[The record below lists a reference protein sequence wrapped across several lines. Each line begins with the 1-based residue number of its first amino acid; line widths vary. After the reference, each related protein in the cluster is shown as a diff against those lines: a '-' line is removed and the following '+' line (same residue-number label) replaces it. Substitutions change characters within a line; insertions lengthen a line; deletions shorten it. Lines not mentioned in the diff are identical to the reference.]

1 MAGARAQHPL
11 GNRETPRIAAGISP
25 IGGASGQRLRRYFFG
40 ASPPGEGGAG
50 NNAKKPGA
58 TEGAGNNAGTAMPE
72 MPDNAARHANRQVAS
87 TCRTGGGQRAS
98 HSRKQAAGDG
108 QQAAGGGRAAIR
120 RAAIRRAGGSIAH
133 REDFMYIQTAR
144 NGRRCTHRH
153 GGSPR
158 HRESEIASEPCRLGS
173 GKNHAGKQVLSTEIP
188 EILRI
193 REIQRMFTNYHKKRA
208 EKSCILKIYV

>member
-108 QQAAGGGRAAIR
+108 QQAAGGTRQKAGGG

-144 NGRRCTHRH
+144 NGRTMHTPARRQ
-153 GGSPR
+153 PR
-158 HRESEIASEPCRLGS
+158 AQGIGDRFGTVQTRLR
-173 GKNHAGKQVLSTEIP
+173 Q
-188 EILRI
+188 
-193 REIQRMFTNYHKKRA
+193 
-208 EKSCILKIYV
+208 KSCRQTGTIHRDTGNPPNKGNTADVHKLS

>member
-108 QQAAGGGRAAIR
+108 QQAAGGTQQKAESR
-120 RAAIRRAGGSIAH
+120 RRAGSNPPGS
-133 REDFMYIQTAR
+133 
-144 NGRRCTHRH
+144 NPSGRRQHRASRRFH
-153 GGSPR
+153 VHTNSPQRPHDAHTGTAAVPGTGNRGSLRNRADSAPAKIMQANR
-158 HRESEIASEPCRLGS
+158 YYPQRYRKSSE
-173 GKNHAGKQVLSTEIP
+173 
-188 EILRI
+188 
-193 REIQRMFTNYHKKRA
+193 
-208 EKSCILKIYV
+208 

>member
-108 QQAAGGGRAAIR
+108 QQAAGGTQQKAESR
-120 RAAIRRAGGSIAH
+120 RRAGSNPPGS
-133 REDFMYIQTAR
+133 
-144 NGRRCTHRH
+144 NPSGRRQHRASRRFH
-153 GGSPR
+153 VHTNSPQR
-158 HRESEIASEPCRLGS
+158 PQMHTPARRQSPAQGIGDRFGTVQTRLR
-173 GKNHAGKQVLSTEIP
+173 Q
-188 EILRI
+188 
-193 REIQRMFTNYHKKRA
+193 
-208 EKSCILKIYV
+208 KSCRQTGTIHRDTGNPPNKGNTADVHKLS

>member
-108 QQAAGGGRAAIR
+108 QQAAGGTQQKAESRKQA
-120 RAAIRRAGGSIAH
+120 AGGQQSAGQQSVGQAAASRIEKISCTYKQPATAADAH
-133 REDFMYIQTAR
+133 TGTAVVPGTGNRRSLR
-144 NGRRCTHRH
+144 NRADSAPAKIMQANRYYPQRYRK
-153 GGSPR
+153 S
-158 HRESEIASEPCRLGS
+158 SE
-173 GKNHAGKQVLSTEIP
+173 
-188 EILRI
+188 
-193 REIQRMFTNYHKKRA
+193 
-208 EKSCILKIYV
+208 

>member
-1 MAGARAQHPL
+1 MGREQREKAGSNGSSRGQCGYRNARNARQ
-11 GNRETPRIAAGISP
+11 RRTPRKP
-25 IGGASGQRLRRYFFG
+25 ASGVNLPDRRQK
-40 ASPPGEGGAG
+40 A
-50 NNAKKPGA
+50 
-58 TEGAGNNAGTAMPE
+58 
-72 MPDNAARHANRQVAS
+72 
-87 TCRTGGGQRAS
+87 GGGNLPGRQHTAES
-98 HSRKQAAGDG
+98 
-108 QQAAGGGRAAIR
+108 GRAAIR

-133 REDFMYIQTAR
+133 REDFMYIQTAH